1 MTPLARCLIAL
12 VASALALPTT
22 SSAQQRVARA
32 IGKPLAEFEEPFTGP
47 LRLVELRD
55 GRLLVHDGGEKRLVI
70 ADFSSGDVADAARL
84 GAGPL
89 EFRSATAL
97 LRGPGDSIRLYDM
110 VQSRALLLSPEGKPL
125 RTEPFANATD
135 MMAMLKRPVVREMDR
150 AGTTYA
156 ELREMALEGGKVT
169 MSDSVV
175 LIRVKTKGTADT
187 LAKMPSYLTA
197 PEMTGS
203 SIKLRFPGFPPLD
216 AWGVFPDGRVL
227 IVRGNTYTPEIHL
240 ADGTKRMAP
249 AIAFPS
255 VRVTADDRKKLMDEL
270 RAGIEKAMAGARG
283 MAADA
288 PSGFQMPKI
297 ELVEPEWQTH
307 KPPLAGTVIL
317 VDGKNRAWVPALGAT
332 PTAVRFDLLD
342 AEGRAVD
349 AIALADGAALLGFGK
364 GVLYVSRK
372 DADDLLYVQRYA
384 LP

>member
-1 MTPLARCLIAL
+1 MSLVERCALVLIAL
-12 VASALALPTT
+12 TVALPAA
-22 SSAQQRVARA
+22 AQQRAARA
-32 IGKPLAEFEEPFTGP
+32 IGKPLAEFDEPFTGP

-70 ADFSSGDVADAARL
+70 ADFATGDVSDAARL

-89 EFRSATAL
+89 EFQTATAL
-97 LRGPGDSIRLYDM
+97 LRGPGDSIRLHDL
-110 VQSRALLLSPEGKPL
+110 VQSRVLLLSPEGKPL
-125 RTEPFANATD
+125 RTEPFAKAND
-135 MMAMLKRPVVREMDR
+135 MMAMLKRPLVRETDR
-150 AGTTYA
+150 VGTTYA
-156 ELREMALEGGKVT
+156 ELREMAIEGGKMT

-175 LIRVKTKGTADT
+175 LIRAKSNGKADT
-187 LAKMPSYLTA
+187 LAKMPSYLTS

-203 SIKLRFPGFPPLD
+203 SIKLRFPGFPPMD

-227 IVRGNTYTPEIHL
+227 IVRGTTYTPEIHL
-240 ADGTKRMAP
+240 ADGTKRTAP
-249 AIAFPS
+249 AIAFPV

-270 RAGIEKAMAGARG
+270 RGGIEKAMAGARS

-297 ELVEPEWQTH
+297 ELIEPEWQTH

-332 PTAVRFDLLD
+332 STAVRFDLLD
-342 AEGRAVD
+342 ADGRAVD
-349 AIALADGAALLGFGK
+349 SIALPDGAALLGFGK
-364 GVLYVSRK
+364 GVVYVSRK